1 MKAMV
6 LAAGVGSRLD
16 PLTAR
21 VPKPLVPIAN
31 VPVMEHIVG
40 LLSRHGYTDIVA
52 NLHYLPDMLREH
64 FGDGS
69 KFGVNLTFR
78 YEEELTGDAGGV
90 RACRDFFDDTFIV
103 LMGDLLTDA
112 DLTSIVA
119 AHKRKGAL
127 ATIGVKQ
134 VEEVEHFGVVV
145 RDENGFITGFQEK
158 PKRSEAL
165 SNMVSAGIYVL
176 EPEVFDHMPVSGV
189 YGFGRQLFPL
199 LVEGGQRVL
208 GEEIKSYWSDVGTI
222 EQYRQSNFDVL
233 KGLTDI
239 PIPGTKS
246 QDANKTLWLC
256 DGASVSPK
264 AKVTGNLL
272 IGKNSK
278 VDEATF
284 AGCVIVGDNCQIHE
298 GAYLENAIVWSGSV
312 IESGAVIK
320 NSIIGE
326 GGIVKQDSKHVE
338 VTTMAQPSSP
348 LMACAR

>member
-6 LAAGVGSRLD
+6 LAAGVGSRLE

-31 VPVMEHIVG
+31 VPVMEHIVR
-40 LLSRHGYTDIVA
+40 LLARHGYTDIIA
-52 NLHYLPDMLREH
+52 NLHYLPDMLKEH

-69 KFGVNLTFR
+69 EFGVNLTFR

-90 RACRDFFDDTFIV
+90 RACRDFFDDTFLV

-119 AHKRKGAL
+119 EHKKKKAL
-127 ATIGVKQ
+127 ATIGVKHM
-134 VEEVEHFGVVV
+134 EEVEHFGVVV

-158 PKRSEAL
+158 PKREEAL

-176 EPEVFDHMPVSGV
+176 EPEVFDHMPATGV
-189 YGFGRQLFPL
+189 YGFGRQLFPT

-208 GEEIKSYWSDVGTI
+208 GEEIKTYWSDVGTI

-233 KGLTDI
+233 KGLANI
-239 PIPGTKS
+239 PIPGTKL
-246 QDANKTLWLC
+246 QDAKKTLWLG
-256 DGASVSPK
+256 DGASVSAQ
-264 AKVTGNLL
+264 AKVEGRLL
-272 IGKNSK
+272 LGKNST
-278 VDEATF
+278 VDGATI

-298 GAYLENAIVWSGSV
+298 GAHLEDVVVWSGSV
-312 IESGAVIK
+312 IERGAIIK

-326 GGIVKQDSKHVE
+326 GAIVKQDSKHVE

-348 LMACAR
+348 LMSCVR

>member
-6 LAAGVGSRLD
+6 LAAGVGSRLE

-31 VPVMEHIVG
+31 VPVMEHIVR
-40 LLSRHGYTDIVA
+40 LLARHGYTDIIA
-52 NLHYLPDMLREH
+52 NLHYLPDMLRDH

-69 KFGVNLTFR
+69 KFGVKLTFR
-78 YEEELTGDAGGV
+78 FEEELTGDAGGV

-119 AHKRKGAL
+119 AHKKKGAL

-134 VEEVEHFGVVV
+134 MEEVEHFGVVV

-158 PKRSEAL
+158 PNRQEAL

-176 EPEVFDHMPVSGV
+176 EPEVFNHMPASGI
-189 YGFGRQLFPL
+189 YGFGRQLFPS

-208 GEEIKSYWSDVGTI
+208 GEEIKTYWSDVGTI

-233 KGLTDI
+233 AGLTDI
-239 PIPGTKS
+239 PIPGQIR
-246 QDANKTLWLC
+246 QDESKTLWLC
-256 DGASVSPK
+256 DGASVSPQ
-264 AKVTGNLL
+264 AKVTGRLL
-272 IGKNSK
+272 LGKNSQ
-278 VDEATF
+278 VAGATVR
-284 AGCVIVGDNCQIHE
+284 GCVIVGDNCQIHE
-298 GAYLENAIVWSGSV
+298 GAYLENVVIWSGSV
-312 IESGAVIK
+312 IERGAVIK

-326 GGIVKQDSKHVE
+326 DAIVKQDSKHVE
-338 VTTMAQPSSP
+338 VTTMARPSSQ
-348 LMACAR
+348 LLSCAT